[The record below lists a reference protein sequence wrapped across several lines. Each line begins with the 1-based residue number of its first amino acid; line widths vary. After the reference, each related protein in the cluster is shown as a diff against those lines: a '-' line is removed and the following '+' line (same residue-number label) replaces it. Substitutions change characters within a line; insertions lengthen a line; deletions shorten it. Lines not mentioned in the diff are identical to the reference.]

1 MIRPRVRPCKSAGP
15 RLQSRARMSRT
26 LFWYIFKDLL
36 RIFLMT
42 SGALAGIMS
51 FGGLLR
57 PLTQNGLDGPQ
68 VALLLA
74 NFMPAMST
82 YSLPVAALFAT
93 TMVYGRMSADNEVTA
108 CRASGIHFVALTY
121 PAFLLGLVVA
131 AASLYLLCFTVPA
144 ATMKVEHVIESNLA
158 KVITH
163 EITQT
168 HRVRFSDT
176 CTIFARDAYLPP
188 PVPGGNPREQAVVLR
203 EALIVTYAAPPGKP
217 KWYQQPKDFWSSSE
231 AVAKIV
237 EDPEDGSASLR
248 VTLTDG
254 VVFPREVGTAKAT
267 QGGAAVAAFGP
278 MLIPSRVGEKT
289 KFLDVFKLKQ
299 LQRDPSRGQEVQQ
312 ALAQFVRDDQAAA
325 VAAGVADDLRGPGH
339 RRELRS
345 GLDTLVLTV
354 PAGATVTPDPKAQ
367 GVLLI
372 TSPAS
377 GPPVRFQEESGG
389 QVHLTYE
396 GHACRFKAA
405 VAGGQDADATVSVTM
420 RDAVVDAADVP
431 GEATDTPAPAPLDR
445 QYAVPLAGDVAAM
458 SSRTA
463 EQYLAGTVGSE
474 TSRRQLRFAWFD
486 LTNHIDSELHARAA
500 FVVSCLLLVLVGA
513 SLGMMFRSGN
523 FLTAFAVSVVP
534 AMLSTVLIVTG
545 QHTAESTPTIVTA
558 ANNPLHLGLAVIWA
572 GNVAVGVAAAVL
584 LLRLQR
590 R

>member
-1 MIRPRVRPCKSAGP
+1 
-15 RLQSRARMSRT
+15 MSRT

-93 TMVYGRMSADNEVTA
+93 TMVYGRLSADNEVTA
-108 CRASGIHFVALTY
+108 CRASGISFGALTL

-131 AASLYLLCFTVPA
+131 AASVYLLCFTVPA

-168 HRVRFSDT
+168 HRVRFSDN

-188 PVPGGNPREQAVVLR
+188 PTPGGDPHEQAVVLR
-203 EALIVTYAAPPGKP
+203 EALIVTYVAPPGKP
-217 KWYQQPKDFWSSSE
+217 KWYQEPKDFWSSSE
-231 AVAKIV
+231 AVAHIV

-267 QGGAAVAAFGP
+267 QGGAAAAAFGP

-289 KFLDVFKLKQ
+289 KFLDVFKLKR
-299 LQRDPSRGQEVQQ
+299 LQQDPSRGQEVQQ
-312 ALAQFVRDDQAAA
+312 ALAQFVRADQAAA
-325 VAAGVADDLRGPGH
+325 VAAGVADDLRGPA
-339 RRELRS
+339 RSTELLS
-345 GLDTLVLTV
+345 GTDRMVLTV
-354 PAGATVTPDPKAQ
+354 PPGATVTADPKAQ

-372 TSPAS
+372 ASPAA
-377 GPPVRFQEESGG
+377 GPPVQFREQNGG
-389 QVHLTYE
+389 QDRLTAE
-396 GHACRFKAA
+396 GHACRFKVA
-405 VAGGQDADATVSVTM
+405 VASGQDADATVSVAM
-420 RDAVVDAADVP
+420 HDAVVDAGDLP
-431 GEATDTPAPAPLDR
+431 GEAADTPSPAPLDR
-445 QYAVPLAGDVAAM
+445 QYAVPLPADVAGMAD
-458 SSRTA
+458 RTA
-463 EQYLAGTVGSE
+463 GQYLAGTVGTD

-486 LTNHIDSELHARAA
+486 LINHIESELNARAA
-500 FVVSCLLLVLVGA
+500 FVVSCLLLVLVGS

-534 AMLSTVLIVTG
+534 AMFSTVLIVTG

-558 ANNPLHLGLAVIWA
+558 ANDPLHLGLAVIWS

-584 LLRLQR
+584 LTRLQR